1 MEKNNR
7 STCTTSYGNITAQSD
22 CLLWKYYRPIELPS
36 MEILPTNRTAF
47 YGNITDQS
55 DCLLWKYYR
64 PIGLPS
70 MEILSSNRTAFYGNI
85 IAQSE
90 LSLIGI
96 LLPNW
101 NCPPMDYYRPIST
114 ASCIRILS
122 V

>member
-70 MEILSSNRTAFYGNI
+70 MEILSHNRNC
-85 IAQSE
+85 
-90 LSLIGI
+90 
-96 LLPNW
+96 LL
-101 NCPPMDYYRPIST
+101 
-114 ASCIRILS
+114 
-122 V
+122 